1 MEAPMETPMRLPRT
15 LRLLALLGLA
25 ALALAGCGRSSEPDS
40 AAAPAERAAGAA
52 PLDEDFER
60 TWLGVLPCADCD
72 GIQTRLV
79 LRGEDGA
86 RRYLLE
92 ETYLGVEGDNAFVQE
107 GEWTEETLSLEG
119 VDTPV
124 YRLDPQGPA
133 SRWFWVQPDG
143 GLEMLE
149 GRGRTFGDGLGYRL
163 QRL

>member
-1 MEAPMETPMRLPRT
+1 MDAPMETPMRLPRP
-15 LRLLALLGLA
+15 LRLLALPGLA
-25 ALALAGCGRSSEPDS
+25 ALALAGCGRSSEPDP
-40 AAAPAERAAGAA
+40 AAAPAEREASA
-52 PLDEDFER
+52 PPLAEDFER

-107 GEWTEETLSLEG
+107 GEWTEETASLEG

-133 SRWFWVQPDG
+133 SRWFWIQPDG

>member
-1 MEAPMETPMRLPRT
+1 MRLPRT
-15 LRLLALLGLA
+15 LRMIALPVLLAA
-25 ALALAGCGRSSEPDS
+25 ALAGCGREPPQDP
-40 AAAPAERAAGAA
+40 PADARADGDTPALA
-52 PLDEDFER
+52 EDFER

-133 SRWFWVQPDG
+133 SRWFWIQPDG

>member
-1 MEAPMETPMRLPRT
+1 MEMPMRLSRT
-15 LRLLALLGLA
+15 LRTLALLVLA
-25 ALALAGCGRSSEPDS
+25 TAALAGCGRSSDPDPASASAEPGRTT
-40 AAAPAERAAGAA
+40 PAVT
-52 PLDEDFER
+52 EDFER

-92 ETYLGVEGDNAFVQE
+92 ETYLGVAGDNAFVQE
-107 GEWTEETLSLEG
+107 GEWSEETLALEG

-149 GRGRTFGDGLGYRL
+149 GPGRTFGDGLGYRL

>member
-1 MEAPMETPMRLPRT
+1 MEMPMRLPRI
-15 LRLLALLGLA
+15 LRTFALPALA
-25 ALALAGCGRSSEPDS
+25 ALALAGCGRSSEPDPVAGPES
-40 AAAPAERAAGAA
+40 RAPQAGTPA
-52 PLDEDFER
+52 EDFER

-107 GEWTEETLSLEG
+107 GEWAEDTVVLEG

-124 YRLDPQGPA
+124 YRLDPLGPA
-133 SRWFWVQPDG
+133 SRWFWIQPDG

-149 GRGRTFGDGLGYRL
+149 GPGRSFGDGLGYRL

>member
-1 MEAPMETPMRLPRT
+1 MRLPRP
-15 LRLLALLGLA
+15 LRLLALFLLAPVLLA
-25 ALALAGCGRSSEPDS
+25 ASTLAGCGRPSEPDP
-40 AAAPAERAAGAA
+40 AGAPAERAAGAP
-52 PLDEDFER
+52 PLAEDFER

-79 LRGEDGA
+79 LRGESGA

-107 GEWTEETLSLEG
+107 GEWTEETLALEG

-133 SRWFWVQPDG
+133 SRWFWLQPDG

-149 GRGRTFGDGLGYRL
+149 SRGRTFGDGLGYRL

>member
-1 MEAPMETPMRLPRT
+1 MHV
-15 LRLLALLGLA
+15 LRPLRILLVLG
-25 ALALAGCGRSSEPDS
+25 ALALVACGRDAPPQAEAGPETSGAPSD
-40 AAAPAERAAGAA
+40 AAPALGGDA
-52 PLDEDFER
+52 ER

-79 LRGEDGA
+79 LRDEDGA

-92 ETYLGVEGDNAFVQE
+92 ETYLGADGENVFVQE
-107 GEWTEETLSLEG
+107 GEWSEETTALEG
-119 VDTPV
+119 VDTTV
-124 YRLDPQGPA
+124 YRLDPEGP

-149 GRGRTFGDGLGYRL
+149 AEGRASRNGIDYRL

>member
-1 MEAPMETPMRLPRT
+1 MRLPRT
-15 LRLLALLGLA
+15 LRTVALLVLA
-25 ALALAGCGRSSEPDS
+25 VAALAGCSRSSDPDP
-40 AAAPAERAAGAA
+40 AAASAEPGQAA
-52 PLDEDFER
+52 PPLTEDFER

-92 ETYLGVEGDNAFVQE
+92 ETYLGVEGDNAFIQE
-107 GEWTEETLSLEG
+107 GEWTETTMALEG

-149 GRGRTFGDGLGYRL
+149 GPGRTFGDGLGYRL

>member
-1 MEAPMETPMRLPRT
+1 METPMRMPRY
-15 LRLLALLGLA
+15 LRTFALLAFA
-25 ALALAGCGRSSEPDS
+25 AGALAGCGREPAPDPPSGS
-40 AAAPAERAAGAA
+40 AGDGAEPPALA
-52 PLDEDFER
+52 EDFER

-92 ETYLGVEGDNAFVQE
+92 EIYLGVEGDNAFVQE
-107 GEWTEETLSLEG
+107 GEWTEDTVTLEG

-133 SRWFWVQPDG
+133 SRWFWIQPDG

-149 GRGRTFGDGLGYRL
+149 GPGRSFGDGLGYRL

>member
-1 MEAPMETPMRLPRT
+1 MHVLWKMRVLG
-15 LRLLALLGLA
+15 LIGLLALA
-25 ALALAGCGRSSEPDS
+25 ACGRETPPPEPASPADADTAQSSET
-40 AAAPAERAAGAA
+40 A
-52 PLDEDFER
+52 EDFER
-60 TWLGVLPCADCD
+60 SWLGVLPCADCD

-79 LRGEDGA
+79 LRGENGA

-107 GEWTEETLSLEG
+107 GEWREETIQLEG
-119 VDTPV
+119 VDTVV
-124 YRLDPQGPA
+124 YRLDPQGP

-149 GRGRTFGDGLGYRL
+149 GEGRASLNGLAYRL

>member
-1 MEAPMETPMRLPRT
+1 MRLPRT
-15 LRLLALLGLA
+15 LRMIALPFLLAA
-25 ALALAGCGRSSEPDS
+25 ALAGCGREPAQDPP
-40 AAAPAERAAGAA
+40 AQARADRGDAPALA
-52 PLDEDFER
+52 EDFER

-107 GEWTEETLSLEG
+107 GAWTEETVALEG

-124 YRLDPQGPA
+124 YRLDPDGPA
-133 SRWFWVQPDG
+133 SRWFWIQPDG
-143 GLEMLE
+143 GLEMME
-149 GRGRTFGDGLGYRL
+149 GPGRSFGDGLGYRL

>member
-1 MEAPMETPMRLPRT
+1 MEMPMRLSRT
-15 LRLLALLGLA
+15 LRTLALLVLA
-25 ALALAGCGRSSEPDS
+25 TAALAGCGRSSDPDPASAEPGRTTL
-40 AAAPAERAAGAA
+40 AVT
-52 PLDEDFER
+52 EDFER

-107 GEWTEETLSLEG
+107 GEWTEETLALEG

-149 GRGRTFGDGLGYRL
+149 GPGRTFGDGLGYRL

>member
-1 MEAPMETPMRLPRT
+1 MPG
-15 LRLLALLGLA
+15 LRMLRVLLMFGLLGLA
-25 ALALAGCGRSSEPDS
+25 ACGREMPTE
-40 AAAPAERAAGAA
+40 AEAGAKQAGVPEDVA
-52 PLDEDFER
+52 PPLTEDFER

-79 LRGEDGA
+79 LRGENGA

-92 ETYLGVEGDNAFVQE
+92 ETYLGAEGDNAFVQE
-107 GEWTEETLSLEG
+107 GEWTEETLQLEG

-124 YRLDPQGPA
+124 YRLDPDGP

-149 GRGRTFGDGLGYRL
+149 AEGRASLNGLDYRL

>member
-1 MEAPMETPMRLPRT
+1 MHG
-15 LRLLALLGLA
+15 LRLLRIWMARGLLVLGL
-25 ALALAGCGRSSEPDS
+25 LALAACGRE
-40 AAAPAERAAGAA
+40 APPEAEVGAEQA
-52 PLDEDFER
+52 DTTENTPSPTEDFER

-92 ETYLGVEGDNAFVQE
+92 ETYLGAEGDNAFVQE
-107 GEWTEETLSLEG
+107 GEWIEETIPLEG
-119 VDTPV
+119 VDTTV
-124 YRLDPQGPA
+124 YRLDPEGP

-149 GRGRTFGDGLGYRL
+149 AEGRASRNGIDYRL